1 MSNIG
6 LIIEREYSFRIKKK
20 SFWLL
25 TILMPVLF
33 AALVF
38 VPMWLAT
45 FQDSEAKTVVIMD
58 STGKYE
64 SLFEDTESCVC
75 IKAEGSMDEYR
86 KKENKE
92 ITAFLNISAPLSENP
107 DAATL
112 YSSRQL
118 PNNLVRDINHILTE
132 ALRNEKLAGF
142 NIENIDSVMQ
152 VAKENYSVQT
162 VKWNDDGSEDKSS
175 SDVATILGMMAT
187 LIIYMFIISYG
198 GMVMQ
203 GVMEEKTNR
212 IIEVM
217 ISSVRPFD
225 LMMGKI
231 IGIGL
236 VGLTQF
242 ILWCVLTIF
251 LIASA
256 GVAMGEPVQS
266 VVASDVEMSGLSALF
281 AVPWAK
287 LLFFFF
293 LYFVGGY
300 ILYGAMFAAIGSA
313 LSQQEDSQQFMA
325 PMILFMVFSLYAGIY
340 GAENPDGPL
349 AFWASVIP
357 FSSPMVMMMRLAFD
371 VPWWELALSL
381 SVLLLTSV
389 FVVWLSARI
398 YRVGILMYGKKPSIM
413 EILKWIRYR

>member
-1 MSNIG
+1 MLLLHFVLVGRAINHG
-6 LIIEREYSFRIKKK
+6 LI
-20 SFWLL
+20 
-25 TILMPVLF
+25 
-33 AALVF
+33 VF
-38 VPMWLAT
+38 
-45 FQDSEAKTVVIMD
+45 SE
-58 STGKYE
+58 
-64 SLFEDTESCVC
+64 L
-75 IKAEGSMDEYR
+75 
-86 KKENKE
+86 
-92 ITAFLNISAPLSENP
+92 
-107 DAATL
+107 
-112 YSSRQL
+112 
-118 PNNLVRDINHILTE
+118 INHILTE
-132 ALRNEKLAGF
+132 AMRNEKLSGF

-162 VKWNDDGSEDKSS
+162 VKWNDDGSEDQSS
-175 SDVATILGMMAT
+175 SDVATILGMLAT

-256 GVAMGEPVQS
+256 GVAMGEPVQA

-381 SVLLLTSV
+381 SVLLITSV

>member
-1 MSNIG
+1 MGNIG
-6 LIIEREYSFRIKKK
+6 LIIQREYSFRIKKK
-20 SFWLL
+20 SFWIL
-25 TILMPVLF
+25 TVLMPVLF

-38 VPMWLAT
+38 VPMWLAS
-45 FQDSEAKTVVIMD
+45 FQDSDAKTVVVMD
-58 STGKYE
+58 STGKYG
-64 SLFEDTESCVC
+64 SLFENTESCFY
-75 IKAEGSMDEYR
+75 IKAEGPMDEYR
-86 KKENKE
+86 KKDNKE
-92 ITAFLNISAPLSENP
+92 VTAFLNISAPLSENSG
-107 DAATL
+107 AATL

-118 PNNLVRDINHILTE
+118 PNSLVRDINHILTE
-132 ALRNEKLAGF
+132 AVRNEKLAKF
-142 NIENIDSVMQ
+142 NIANIDSVMN
-152 VAKENYSVQT
+152 VASESYSVQT
-162 VKWNDDGSEDKSS
+162 VKWNEDGSEEQNS
-175 SDVATILGMMAT
+175 SDVATILGMLASMV
-187 LIIYMFIISYG
+187 IYMFIISYG

-242 ILWCVLTIF
+242 VLWCALTVFIIGSSG
-251 LIASA
+251 L
-256 GVAMGEPVQS
+256 VMGQPVQA
-266 VVASDVEMSGLSALF
+266 VLASDVEMSGLSALF
-281 AVPWAK
+281 AVPWTK
-287 LLFFFF
+287 ILLFFL

-325 PMILFMVFSLYAGIY
+325 PMIIFMVFSLYAGIY

-349 AFWASVIP
+349 AFWASLIP

-371 VPWWELALSL
+371 VPWWELLLSL
-381 SVLLLTSV
+381 FVLLVTSV

-398 YRVGILMYGKKPSIM
+398 YRVGILMYGKKPSVS